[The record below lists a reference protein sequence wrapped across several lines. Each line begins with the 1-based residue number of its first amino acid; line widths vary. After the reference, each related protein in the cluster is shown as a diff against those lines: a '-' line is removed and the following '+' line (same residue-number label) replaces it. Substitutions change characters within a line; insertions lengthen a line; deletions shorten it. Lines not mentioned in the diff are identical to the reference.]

1 LNQTKVFEFAKE
13 VGIETLAL
21 MDKIREWKLPIKSH
35 MATLD
40 DQLMTEIR
48 TRLEG
53 EGATKEKPKKGGA
66 KTATRKAAPKAAPKA
81 AAPKTETAKVAAPPA
96 ARKKVVKKD
105 TEENLTAKKTT
116 GVIRRKAGE
125 KAEAEAAELRE
136 AEELLNQEALAAQ
149 AASEQA
155 GPSEMNG
162 ETVIHPQETVI
173 AAGPATP
180 GEAPRTTTSPV
191 RRGNIIGRMDLK
203 RFTPAPRGAPQS
215 GGPGGGPQGM
225 NARPGVGTPPPGG
238 PQANRPLRNTSR
250 NIRTGF
256 YAAPSMEAV
265 VPEFDSDK
273 LKKRGAGPRETETK
287 QFSATE
293 FRKREVIFQ
302 PKKKKIMSGRE
313 ARKTEI
319 TTPKAHKRIVEIF
332 NTIKVSKLASEM
344 GLKATE
350 LIKKLIANG
359 VMATVN
365 TDLDFDTVSLIVSEF
380 GWEAQNLQRTEQEMV
395 QNTAFGE
402 LTAAPIHRPP
412 IVTVMGHVDHG
423 KTSLLDAIRQTK
435 VAAGEA
441 GGITQHIGAYSVT
454 VGDGKVVTFLD
465 TPGHEAFT
473 AMRARGANVTDI
485 VIIVVAADDG
495 VMPQT
500 AEAINHAKAAGV
512 PMIIAVNKIDRPNA
526 NPDRIKQQLTEFE
539 IVPEEWGG
547 SNIFVEVSALQ
558 KTGISNLLEQVLLQ
572 AEVLELKANPQ
583 RSATGVVVESRM
595 ERGRGPIATVLV
607 LDGTLTVGQ
616 SMVAGTVVGRVR
628 SMSNDRGEVVPTIGP
643 GFPVEIMGLEEVPQ
657 AGDRFDVARDDEAAR
672 LLANDRKAKL
682 AENPAT
688 SPSSKM
694 SLEQIFAKVKAG
706 DVRELAVV
714 LKADVAGSLEAVKAL
729 LEKLGNEEVKLKII
743 HSGVGGITEGDVLL
757 ASTANG
763 LVLGFNVRPDGAG
776 QRLAKEKAVEVKTYS
791 IIYEMQDDLKK
802 ALSGMLAPEFTEK
815 VLGRA
820 EVRNT
825 FVVPKI
831 GTIAGCF
838 VSDGKVQRNAQ
849 ARIVRDGKIVYTGKL
864 SSLKRFKDDAREVAQ
879 GFECGIGIEN
889 FNDIKVGD
897 VIEAFIQEQVTRV
910 L

>member
-48 TRLEG
+48 TRLQG
-53 EGATKEKPKKGGA
+53 EGATKEKPKKASA

-81 AAPKTETAKVAAPPA
+81 EATKAAAPA
-96 ARKKVVKKD
+96 ARKKTVKKEKD
-105 TEENLTAKKTT
+105 VEEAVSAKKST

-125 KAEAEAAELRE
+125 KAENEAAELRE
-136 AEELLNQEALAAQ
+136 AEELHQQELARQALEGTTPTEVGEEPLAAQ
-149 AASEQA
+149 EGPVAS
-155 GPSEMNG
+155 GP
-162 ETVIHPQETVI
+162 
-173 AAGPATP
+173 TP
-180 GEAPRTTTSPV
+180 GEVPRTTTTPV

-203 RFTPAPRGAPQS
+203 RFTPAPRGGPSSPGGAPHQQGMGPRPQV
-215 GGPGGGPQGM
+215 GGPPAGGPQ
-225 NARPGVGTPPPGG
+225 P
-238 PQANRPLRNTSR
+238 NRPLRNTSR

-256 YAAPSMEAV
+256 YAAPSMETA
-265 VPEFDSDK
+265 VPEFESRDDK

-287 QFSATE
+287 SFSATE

-302 PKKKKIMSGRE
+302 PKKKKVMSGRE

-319 TTPKAHKRIVEIF
+319 TTPKAHKRIVKIF
-332 NTIKVSKLASEM
+332 NTIKVVELASEM

-365 TDLDFDTVSLIVSEF
+365 TDLDFDTVALIVSDF
-380 GWEAQNLQRTEQEMV
+380 GWEAQNLRRTEEELIED
-395 QNTAFGE
+395 TAFGE
-402 LTAAPIHRPP
+402 LSAAPIHRPP

-441 GGITQHIGAYSVT
+441 GGITQHIGAYSVP
-454 VGDGKVVTFLD
+454 VGDGKMVTFLD

-500 AEAINHAKAAGV
+500 AEAINHAKAADV
-512 PMIIAVNKIDRPNA
+512 PMIIAINKIDRPNA
-526 NPDRIKQQLTEFE
+526 NVDRIKQQLTEFE

-558 KTGISNLLEQVLLQ
+558 KTGISNLLEQILLQ

-607 LDGTLTVGQ
+607 LDGTLGVGQ
-616 SMVAGTVVGRVR
+616 SVVAGTVVGRVR
-628 SMSNDRGEVVPTIGP
+628 SMSNDRGEVVASMGP

-657 AGDRFDVARDDEAAR
+657 AGDRFDVSRDDEAAR

-682 AENPAT
+682 AENPAA

-706 DVRELAVV
+706 DVKELAVI

-763 LVLGFNVRPDGAG
+763 LVLGFNVRPDGAA
-776 QRLAKEKAVEVKTYS
+776 QRLAKEKSVEVKTYS

-802 ALSGMLAPEFTEK
+802 ALSGMLAPEFAEK
-815 VLGRA
+815 TLGRA

-838 VSDGKVQRNAQ
+838 VADGKVQRNAQ
-849 ARIVRDGKIVYTGKL
+849 ARVVRDGKIVYTGKI
-864 SSLKRFKDDAREVAQ
+864 SSLKRFKDDAREVQQ

-897 VIEAFIQEQVTRV
+897 VIEAFIQEQVVRA